1 MISSRAASWMHPFA
15 LLLTWQYCDWACAK
29 VGNGAPFV
37 GLAAK
42 SDGLP
47 GLGFVYV
54 SRAICALP
62 CALDSSPAVGPA
74 MYNPAPARTN
84 GGCASLEATPKRG
97 W

>member
-1 MISSRAASWMHPFA
+1 MISSRAASWIHPGA

-29 VGNGAPFV
+29 VGNGCPFV

-42 SDGLP
+42 SDGWP

-62 CALDSSPAVGPA
+62 FALDASPAVAPA
-74 MYNPAPARTN
+74 LYNPAPPRNTVRSF
-84 GGCASLEATPKRG
+84 SLKAKPKRG